1 MIQLADLL
9 EAMAPARARLVGPP
23 AASQF
28 DGFAYDSRKVR
39 PGEVFLAVRT
49 ARADGHDYI
58 ADAIRR
64 GAVGVIGDRLG
75 DEAARLGVTAVAVE
89 ETQDA
94 LRAWARWAL
103 TRYAPRVVAMVGG
116 VGKTSAAK
124 AAVGVLGHGVSA
136 DPTVFDGDNH
146 NTFYGLSIALGELSA
161 AHQVA
166 VLELAGDEPGDLVAL
181 ADLTRPT
188 TVVVVSAYASAA
200 RNRELAEVMAR
211 VPFGGHLILN
221 ADDARLSALF
231 DEARERIRATV
242 IRYGHSPSARR
253 LGRGRGIGPGRNAI
267 CSQRR
272 RAALGTFELARR
284 ARRLGGSRRRRG
296 GPCSRLPRRGDRR
309 GPGALEPAPRASPSA
324 PRSKRRGCPR
334 RHLRRQSSLV

>member
-1 MIQLADLL
+1 MMQLADLL
-9 EAMAPARARLVGPP
+9 EAMAPAGARLVGPS

-75 DEAARLGVTAVAVE
+75 DEAARWGVTAVAVE
-89 ETQDA
+89 ETQEA

-166 VLELAGDEPGDLVAL
+166 VLELAGEEPGDLVAL

-188 TVVVVSAYASAA
+188 TVVVVSAYPSAA

-242 IRYGHSPSARR
+242 IRYGHSPSADVSAE
-253 LGRGRGIGPGRNAI
+253 GEESG
-267 CSQRR
+267 
-272 RAALGTFELARR
+272 
-284 ARRLGGSRRRRG
+284 LGGTRFVLNVG
-296 GPCSRLPRRGDRR
+296 
-309 GPGALEPAPRASPSA
+309 A
-324 PRSKRRGCPR
+324 PRSVR
-334 RHLRRQSSLV
+334 LSLLGASGVSAA